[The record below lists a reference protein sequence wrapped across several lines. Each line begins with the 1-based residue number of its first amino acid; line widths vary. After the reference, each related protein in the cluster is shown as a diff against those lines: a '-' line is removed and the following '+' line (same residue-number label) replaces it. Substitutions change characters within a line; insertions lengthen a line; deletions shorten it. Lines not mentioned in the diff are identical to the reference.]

1 MKEKKEQTV
10 NKTSNKK
17 IILVG
22 IAMFFIGA
30 IGLYLLIYFFPDPFM
45 KTITEEREVR
55 NVTVTDT
62 GIADAVEKIY
72 DAVVV
77 VKTYRDG
84 SLYAT
89 GTGFVYKEDGD
100 TAYILT
106 NNHVIEDGDEIYVE
120 FTDGSNVITTVE
132 GADVYSDIAVLSLS
146 SEHVT
151 TVAQIGSSEDA
162 RVGDT
167 VFTVGAPIDSSTYSG
182 TVTRGILSG
191 KNRLV
196 SVSTTNNS
204 TSDMMMSVLQTDAAI
219 NSGNSGGPL
228 ANANGEVIGITS
240 LKLSSGSSTSA
251 SIEGMGFAIPI
262 EDAIDKAEDIING
275 EVTDYP
281 YLGVSMLDFAD
292 AYFSQYY
299 SLIRQSNLDGGVIV
313 TDVVEDSPAANGG
326 IRANDIIT
334 AMDGEEVPS
343 VAYLRYYLYQHNVG
357 DTVTFTV
364 YRNGDTRDI
373 EVTLGTNRQTT

>member
-240 LKLSSGSSTSA
+240 LKLSSSSSTSA

-262 EDAIDKAEDIING
+262 ETALDYAEKLERGETIERPQLGISMRNLSDAMYYHYQELRNIDIDAGVYVE
-275 EVTDYP
+275 EVTS
-281 YLGVSMLDFAD
+281 G
-292 AYFSQYY
+292 
-299 SLIRQSNLDGGVIV
+299 
-313 TDVVEDSPAANGG
+313 SPAADAG
-326 IRANDIIT
+326 IRVGDIIIS
-334 AMDGEEVPS
+334 ADGEDVDNL
-343 VAYLRYYLYQHNVG
+343 AYLRYLLYTHDVG
-357 DTVTFTV
+357 DTMELTI
-364 YRNGDTRDI
+364 YRNGDEVNLT
-373 EVTLGTNRQTT
+373 VTLDQAAS